1 MNNTKRN
8 KYRVVI
14 VGTGGIS
21 GAHARAC
28 LQNDQT
34 DLVAVCDVSQTAL
47 DSFAQ
52 QFEVDRRYTVLEEM
66 LEKEQIDITIT
77 CTGAVYQPAVAI
89 QIAESGRVKTML
101 CEKPLTQ
108 TAADAEALIAA
119 CRNNGVLVAEGWK
132 FRHHP
137 QHLKAKQIIEGGGI
151 GEVMHILSTFY
162 NRFEDR
168 SPNTSRFI
176 RSVGGG
182 AVRWMGCYNLHHA
195 LWIFGEEP
203 ERVYAAQ
210 MPGAEV
216 DDAAS
221 ALLSFSGGR
230 TALISA
236 GHNSWNS
243 EIAEILGTSG
253 LLRTDKAFGV
263 ESRDCGQGLHA
274 QVMGDL
280 EHHTADGV
288 ARYQFEPAD
297 SFGLQLQHLLDCI
310 ESGQPHRVTPEQSIA
325 HMKVIDAVFE
335 SLESGKLVAL
345 GSSHD

>member
-1 MNNTKRN
+1 M
-8 KYRVVI
+8 
-14 VGTGGIS
+14 
-21 GAHARAC
+21 
-28 LQNDQT
+28 
-34 DLVAVCDVSQTAL
+34 
-47 DSFAQ
+47 DSFGR
-52 QFEVDRRYTVLEEM
+52 QFAVDRRYTVLEEM
-66 LEKEQIDITIT
+66 LEKEPIDIAIT

-89 QIAESGRVKTML
+89 QVAESGRVKTML
-101 CEKPLTQ
+101 CEKPLSQ

-137 QHLKAKQIIEGGGI
+137 QHLKAKQIVEGGGI

-168 SPNTSRFI
+168 RPNTSRFI

-195 LWIFGEEP
+195 LWILGEEP

-210 MPGAEV
+210 TPGAEV
-216 DDAAS
+216 EDAAS
-221 ALLSFSGGR
+221 VLLTFSGGR
-230 TALISA
+230 TALVSA

-243 EIAEILGTSG
+243 EIAEMLGTSG

-263 ESRDCGQGLHA
+263 DP

-280 EHHTADGV
+280 EHHTADGR
-288 ARYQFEPAD
+288 ARYRFEPAD

-325 HMKVIDAVFE
+325 HMKVVDAVFA
-335 SLESGKLVAL
+335 SLESGTPVAVGGADSDGA
-345 GSSHD
+345 GS